1 MIVARLLSDL
11 EELLGLV
18 GDAVDAP
25 LRHVELELAQVGL
38 HLQPHLLLERDK
50 VAQRVAE
57 LERRHRRR
65 RRPTRHLRRRGR
77 RRRRCIKVGSLK
89 HSSKYPWY
97 MEGKRLG
104 NRRLLFP
111 SQHCKI

>member
-1 MIVARLLSDL
+1 MARLLSDL

-38 HLQPHLLLERDK
+38 HLQPHLLLERDE

-77 RRRRCIKVGSLK
+77 RRRLCIKVGTYS
-89 HSSKYPWY
+89 
-97 MEGKRLG
+97 
-104 NRRLLFP
+104 F
-111 SQHCKI
+111 

>member
-1 MIVARLLSDL
+1 MARLLSDL

-18 GDAVDAP
+18 CDAVDAP

-38 HLQPHLLLERDK
+38 HLQPHLLLERDE

-57 LERRHRRR
+57 LERSHRRR

-77 RRRRCIKVGSLK
+77 RRRLCIKVGSY
-89 HSSKYPWY
+89 SSKYPRLALA
-97 MEGKRLG
+97 KREMFYVRCHIFMG
-104 NRRLLFP
+104 MA
-111 SQHCKI
+111 

>member
-1 MIVARLLSDL
+1 MARLLSDL

-38 HLQPHLLLERDK
+38 HLQPHLLLERDE

-65 RRPTRHLRRRGR
+65 RRPTRHLRRRGQR
-77 RRRRCIKVGSLK
+77 RWLCIKVGTY
-89 HSSKYPWY
+89 SSKNP
-97 MEGKRLG
+97 RLVWK
-104 NRRLLFP
+104 NRAVYVRCFA
-111 SQHCKI
+111 HFDFMGRR

>member
-1 MIVARLLSDL
+1 MARLLSDL

-38 HLQPHLLLERDK
+38 HLQPHLLLERDE

-77 RRRRCIKVGSLK
+77 RRLCIKVGSFK
-89 HSSKYPWY
+89 HIHQSIHGSKEIRESSNAFHFTK
-97 MEGKRLG
+97 
-104 NRRLLFP
+104 
-111 SQHCKI
+111 

>member
-1 MIVARLLSDL
+1 MARLLSDL

-18 GDAVDAP
+18 CDAVDAP

-38 HLQPHLLLERDK
+38 HLQPHLLLERDE

-65 RRPTRHLRRRGR
+65 RRPPRHLRRRGR
-77 RRRRCIKVGSLK
+77 RRRLCIKVGSY
-89 HSSKYPWY
+89 SSKYPRLALA
-97 MEGKRLG
+97 KREMFYVRCHIFMG
-104 NRRLLFP
+104 MA
-111 SQHCKI
+111 

>member
-1 MIVARLLSDL
+1 MARLLSDL

-38 HLQPHLLLERDK
+38 HLQPHLLLERDE

-77 RRRRCIKVGSLK
+77 RRRRLCGKVGSY
-89 HSSKYPWY
+89 SSKYPRLALA
-97 MEGKRLG
+97 KREMFYVRCHIFMG
-104 NRRLLFP
+104 MA
-111 SQHCKI
+111 